1 MIFVNEQYSDFNYLV
16 STHDNYVVLTNVRS
30 AYGTWQDPQ
39 YIDVIYQYFYPSIY
53 TIETTQSI
61 TSEKTFDKIDTTS
74 NIENRADFNFILSS
88 YFIILFF
95 VIFLL
100 NAFTR
105 FARKGGIFFGS

>member
-16 STHDNYVVLTNVRS
+16 STQDNYVVLTNVRS

-39 YIDVIYQYFYPSIY
+39 YIDVVYQYFYPSIY
-53 TIETTQSI
+53 SIKGTQSI
-61 TSEKTFDKIDTTS
+61 TSEKIFDKIDTTS

-95 VIFLL
+95 IIFLL

-105 FARKGGIFFGS
+105 FVRKGGVFFGS